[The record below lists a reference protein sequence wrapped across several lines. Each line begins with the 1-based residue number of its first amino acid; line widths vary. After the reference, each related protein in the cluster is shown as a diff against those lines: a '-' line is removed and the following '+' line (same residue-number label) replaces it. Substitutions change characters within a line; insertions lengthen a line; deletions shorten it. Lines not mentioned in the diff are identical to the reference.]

1 VHARP
6 PRREGARGLEL
17 GHPHHHRTATH
28 PPNRALFLQP
38 RCFAPEHANPT
49 VTGRNPPATVA
60 NGRRLAWLLTQST
73 SPHPSLEPKRHHGT
87 ATTAPRPP
95 APHRRHHTVTGAP
108 QSQVHEDQYSGEH
121 YFYKQL
127 RAHPWRVRQPAA
139 ALLYVVPLYANAALQ
154 PSAKGRA
161 CNGTHYQTLFDATAR
176 AVAATPQYARHR
188 GADHVIV
195 SNSWKTSQR
204 PPKQAPWLGLANQLP
219 NDYFR
224 HVFRNAIV
232 GHMESRH
239 ANDDGWWRCSVVS
252 PYVANFDGAF
262 DGNFDGAT
270 AAAQPPP
277 LAPLGGA
284 GSSRP
289 DLFYFHGNANSRG
302 TYGYAFRQV
311 ALAQLEPLAASHISA
326 LGLPKEAARCDVKG
340 GVTTNCLGARNSV
353 SFRERMARARF
364 NLVLRGDSP
373 SSRRL
378 YDGLAVG
385 TLPVLVS
392 DELWSV
398 GLPFQCLV
406 PWRRFT
412 ISVAEQAFHSEAGA
426 LETFRRLSA
435 LQPSLLGRMQ
445 RAAHHH
451 RRDVLWNVNGSRV
464 AENVLLSA
472 ALRCLPAF
480 VARSAARRDAS
491 LAAALGALRGAC
503 VHRDS
508 GLSCRAPDAQ
518 NCAGCETG
526 ELAGTT
532 PIEHCCGTDSCA
544 HCNRTG
550 RCTPADASRGDPR
563 EQVRLVLTLLTL
575 LTKLSYSHH
584 MYYTYSERAVWTARA
599 ARVLPAAEGKRPNE
613 RPATGALEGA
623 RWPTDGPGPPAR
635 GPRRGPTAAR
645 QARRRLGHRRQRSG
659 QGCGRWPSSRCGLG
673 EARDWRYKPFYIY
686 RTGVKPR

>member
-1 VHARP
+1 M
-6 PRREGARGLEL
+6 
-17 GHPHHHRTATH
+17 
-28 PPNRALFLQP
+28 
-38 RCFAPEHANPT
+38 
-49 VTGRNPPATVA
+49 
-60 NGRRLAWLLTQST
+60 
-73 SPHPSLEPKRHHGT
+73 
-87 ATTAPRPP
+87 
-95 APHRRHHTVTGAP
+95 
-108 QSQVHEDQYSGEH
+108 HEDQYSGEH

-127 RAHPWRVRQPAA
+127 RSHPWRVRQPAA
-139 ALLYVVPLYANAALQ
+139 ALLFVVPLYANAALQ

-204 PPKQAPWLGLANQLP
+204 PPKQAPCNRICNTGCNRPSRRLGLANLTLTLTKQAPWLGLENQLP

-239 ANDDGWWRCSVVS
+239 GNDDGWWRCSVVS
-252 PYVANFDGAF
+252 PYVANFAGAF
-262 DGNFDGAT
+262 DGSFDGAAAA
-270 AAAQPPP
+270 AAAQPP

-326 LGLPKEAARCDVKG
+326 LGLPKEAVRCDEKG
-340 GVTTNCLGARNSV
+340 GVTTNCLGTRNSG

-378 YDGLAVG
+378 YDGMAVG

-406 PWRRFT
+406 PWRRFA

-426 LETFRRLSA
+426 LETFQRLSE

-451 RRDVLWNVNGSRV
+451 RRDVLWNVNNSRV
-464 AENVLLSA
+464 AENVLLTA

-480 VARSAARRDAS
+480 AARSAAGRDAS

-503 VHRDS
+503 MHRDS

-518 NCAGCETG
+518 HCAGCETG
-526 ELAGTT
+526 ELAGST

-563 EQVRLVLTLLTL
+563 EQFGRRERLESYLQQKERDLIKDPLLAQWKRRVGRLTDPALPGPA
-575 LTKLSYSHH
+575 
-584 MYYTYSERAVWTARA
+584 RARA
-599 ARVLPAAEGKRPNE
+599 APGAAP
-613 RPATGALEGA
+613 
-623 RWPTDGPGPPAR
+623 
-635 GPRRGPTAAR
+635 PRRAKGRGGGAATVAKGR
-645 QARRRLGHRRQRSG
+645 GRGAVGGLRRAAG
-659 QGCGRWPSSRCGLG
+659 
-673 EARDWRYKPFYIY
+673 
-686 RTGVKPR
+686 

>member
-1 VHARP
+1 MQAP
-6 PRREGARGLEL
+6 WLGL
-17 GHPHHHRTATH
+17 
-28 PPNRALFLQP
+28 
-38 RCFAPEHANPT
+38 AN
-49 VTGRNPPATVA
+49 
-60 NGRRLAWLLTQST
+60 LT
-73 SPHPSLEPKRHHGT
+73 L
-87 ATTAPRPP
+87 
-95 APHRRHHTVTGAP
+95 
-108 QSQVHEDQYSGEH
+108 
-121 YFYKQL
+121 
-127 RAHPWRVRQPAA
+127 
-139 ALLYVVPLYANAALQ
+139 
-154 PSAKGRA
+154 
-161 CNGTHYQTLFDATAR
+161 TLT
-176 AVAATPQYARHR
+176 
-188 GADHVIV
+188 
-195 SNSWKTSQR
+195 
-204 PPKQAPWLGLANQLP
+204 KQAPWLGLENQLP

-239 ANDDGWWRCSVVS
+239 GNDDGWWRCSVVS
-252 PYVANFDGAF
+252 PYVANFAGAF
-262 DGNFDGAT
+262 DGSFDGAAAA
-270 AAAQPPP
+270 AAAQPP

-326 LGLPKEAARCDVKG
+326 LGLPKEAVRCDDKG
-340 GVTTNCLGARNSV
+340 GVTTNCLGTRNSG

-378 YDGLAVG
+378 YDGMAVG

-406 PWRRFT
+406 PWRRFA

-426 LETFRRLSA
+426 LETFQRLSE

-451 RRDVLWNVNGSRV
+451 RRDVLWNVNNSRV
-464 AENVLLSA
+464 AENVLLTA

-480 VARSAARRDAS
+480 AARSAARRDAS

-503 VHRDS
+503 MHRDS

-518 NCAGCETG
+518 HCAGCETG
-526 ELAGTT
+526 ELAGST

-563 EQVRLVLTLLTL
+563 EQFGRRERLESYLQQKERDLIKDPLLAQWKRRVGRLTDPALPGPA
-575 LTKLSYSHH
+575 
-584 MYYTYSERAVWTARA
+584 RARA
-599 ARVLPAAEGKRPNE
+599 APGAAP
-613 RPATGALEGA
+613 
-623 RWPTDGPGPPAR
+623 
-635 GPRRGPTAAR
+635 PRRASKGRGGGAATVAKGR
-645 QARRRLGHRRQRSG
+645 GRGAVGGLRRAAG
-659 QGCGRWPSSRCGLG
+659 
-673 EARDWRYKPFYIY
+673 
-686 RTGVKPR
+686 

>member
-1 VHARP
+1 
-6 PRREGARGLEL
+6 
-17 GHPHHHRTATH
+17 
-28 PPNRALFLQP
+28 LQP

-188 GADHVIV
+188 GADHVTV

-575 LTKLSYSHH
+575 LTKLSIL
-584 MYYTYSERAVWTARA
+584 TICTILTLSEQFGRRERLESYLQQKESDLMKDPLLAHWKGRVGRLTDPARPRA
-599 ARVLPAAEGKRPNE
+599 APGAAP
-613 RPATGALEGA
+613 
-623 RWPTDGPGPPAR
+623 
-635 GPRRGPTAAR
+635 PRRAKRGGGLATVAKGRGRGAVGGL
-645 QARRRLGHRRQRSG
+645 RRVAG
-659 QGCGRWPSSRCGLG
+659 
-673 EARDWRYKPFYIY
+673 
-686 RTGVKPR
+686 